1 MPVRPLDTL
10 LAVKA
15 INLAPGLLENDR
27 RVATVLIEHFN
38 RKTGRCDP
46 GLERLAALIG
56 CSTRTVIRAISRL
69 EKADIVRKDRH
80 GGYSNRNSYE
90 PNWSWFSQQEAIW
103 RQKMRARTVSRDRKM
118 SPGERLSCHAPP
130 DSSVTQTCL
139 TNQLKQTYSKESAEG
154 IRSSGPALRCQSS
167 HDAALVE
174 AERRWSNDLLQAH
187 RVHPVTYGEIIGLID
202 EELAA
207 AATKAEFAR
216 RGGGLHLIS
225 RQLKLVTRG
234 RFTGTAE
241 Q

>member
-80 GGYSNRNSYE
+80 EDTRTATAMSQTGHGSANR
-90 PNWSWFSQQEAIW
+90 
-103 RQKMRARTVSRDRKM
+103 RQSGVRRCEHEQYRAT
-118 SPGERLSCHAPP
+118 ERCHLASAFPVTLHL

-139 TNQLKQTYSKESAEG
+139 TNQLKQTYSKEFAEG
-154 IRSSGPALRCQSS
+154 IRSSGPALRSQSS

-174 AERRWSNDLLQAH
+174 AERRWSNDLLQAY

-202 EELAA
+202 EALTA

-216 RGGGLHLIS
+216 RGGGLQLIS
-225 RQLKLVTRG
+225 HQLKLVTRG
-234 RFTGTAE
+234 RFTGRAE